1 MEGKPVTVYSFE
13 DFRLDSARRLLVR
26 GPLDE
31 AVALTHKAFELLLLL
46 VENGGR
52 LVTKDELMAEVWPNS
67 FVEDSNLTQTI
78 SVLRKILG
86 ENPNQHR
93 FIVTEP
99 GKGYR
104 FVAPITE
111 LNGEI
116 TRDATEAFIETPA
129 VAGSGYRNP
138 LVFALAV
145 LTICSI
151 IGFTYFWNQPA
162 AQSVQPSS
170 VREVKAI
177 AVLPFRTIESNDENP
192 LLGIGMA
199 DAIITRLSHIKS
211 VVVRQT
217 KSVLRYADSTPEAI
231 KVGREL
237 NVDAILEGTIQR
249 ADGRIRVFVRLFG
262 VSDEAL
268 LWAESF
274 DEPDKDIFTLQDS
287 ISEKVATS
295 LALELTT
302 EERAGLR
309 RRYTDNI
316 EAYQLYNKGRF
327 FWNNRSGEDLRK
339 SIDLFNQAIAR
350 DANYALAYSGL
361 AESYVLL
368 HLFSQSQEKEAF
380 TKARQSAEKALSLDE
395 DLVEART
402 ALAMYKAQSEW
413 DWAGA
418 EMEFKRALAANP
430 GYATVHQTYGEFLG
444 FMGRIEESIAEV
456 ERAVELDPLS
466 LSTNTARAFPYL
478 AAGRHDET
486 IEKLKPALD
495 MDANFPLALYYLG
508 RSYAGKGLYKES
520 IAEYQKAIQNSGG
533 SSFFVSALI
542 YSLARDGQ
550 TKAAERKFDELMRSS
565 ASRPVS
571 IYVLARG
578 LAALGHKEK
587 AMDALERAFEERDGL
602 MHVIKVDPNFD
613 ELRREARFQA
623 ILVKMNLPD

>member
-1 MEGKPVTVYSFE
+1 MEARSAPVYSFD
-13 DFRLDSARRLLVR
+13 DFRLDPARRLLVR
-26 GPLDE
+26 LPAEDP
-31 AVALTHKAFELLLLL
+31 VPLTHKAFELLLLL
-46 VENGGR
+46 VENNGR
-52 LVTKDELMAEVWPNS
+52 LVSKEELMSTVWPDS
-67 FVEDSNLTQTI
+67 FVEDANLTQTI

-104 FVAPITE
+104 FVAPVIAM
-111 LNGEI
+111 NGERREI
-116 TRDATEAFIETPA
+116 RLNETPA
-129 VAGSGYRNP
+129 IEHPRSRKP
-138 LVFALAV
+138 HLFALAGIV
-145 LTICSI
+145 TGLLVV
-151 IGFTYFWNQPA
+151 GAAYFWNASTPPVPKPA
-162 AQSVQPSS
+162 SA
-170 VREVKAI
+170 REVKAI
-177 AVLPFRTIESNDENP
+177 AVLPFKAVESNDEDQ

-231 KVGREL
+231 KVAREL
-237 NVDAILEGTIQR
+237 NVDAVLEGTIQK

-262 VSDEAL
+262 VSDGAV

-274 DEPDKDIFTLQDS
+274 DEPDGDIFALQDS

-295 LALELTT
+295 LSLELTT
-302 EERAGLR
+302 EERARIR

-327 FWNNRSGEDLRK
+327 FWNNRSSDDLRK
-339 SIDLFNQAIAR
+339 SIDLFDQAIAL
-350 DANYALAYSGL
+350 DQNYALAYSGL

-368 HLFSQSQEKEAF
+368 HLFSQAHDKEAF
-380 TKARQSAEKALSLDE
+380 TKARQAAEKALSLDE

-402 ALAMYKAQSEW
+402 ALAMYRTQAEW
-413 DWAGA
+413 DWVGA
-418 EMEFKRALAANP
+418 EREFKRAIAVNP

-444 FMGRIEESIAEV
+444 FMGRIDESIAQV
-456 ERAVELDPLS
+456 ERAAELDPLS

-486 IEKLKPALD
+486 IGKLKPALE

-508 RSYAGKGLYKES
+508 RSYTGKGQYKDS
-520 IAEYQKAIQNSGG
+520 IVAYKKAIHYSGG
-533 SSFFVSALI
+533 STFFVSALI
-542 YSLARDGQ
+542 YSLAKDGQ
-550 TKAAERKFDELMRSS
+550 TKEAEKEFDELLASS

-571 IYVLARG
+571 NYVLARG
-578 LAALGHKEK
+578 FAALNQREK
-587 AMDALERAFEERDGL
+587 ALATLEKAFHERDGL

-613 ELRREARFQA
+613 ELRGEARFQA
-623 ILVKMNLPD
+623 IMAKMHLGG